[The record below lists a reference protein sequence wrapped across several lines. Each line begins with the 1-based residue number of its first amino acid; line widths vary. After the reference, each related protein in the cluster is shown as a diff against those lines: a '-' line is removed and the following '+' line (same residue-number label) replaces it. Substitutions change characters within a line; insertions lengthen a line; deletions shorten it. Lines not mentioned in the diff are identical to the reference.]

1 MRNNRTTI
9 KRRTRSGARS
19 ASKGVGA
26 CNQSA
31 LAWLDRDPHA
41 VMSALGS
48 RDAATA
54 LRAAGRALRTR
65 GSEAAQARFL
75 LTRLALVR
83 REMQIAARRGLS
95 VEPVTRL
102 SGPSTT
108 NPAGSDTVMVTL
120 PDPVLVEGVGL
131 TRGVLLV
138 SIPMLR
144 AAGEQAVTGDGGSAL
159 AVVWRGRTRPA
170 NTARRD
176 PILPRIVIQSAHPAR
191 ARGELLTAPGGR
203 AGLRAAALPLIPDA
217 DHDLL
222 SVPLLDVADIA
233 TGVRAVSS
241 GHGASH
247 EIRLLVEGV
256 LSISAGDREGDGI
269 PIAWTVGELLQALY
283 ASSKHMHRAG
293 DRPGDWELIRRA
305 ALWVDHA
312 AIPWRGPS
320 GNLQS
325 WFLMRLRTL
334 PGERPGWDDPVV
346 FDVRL
351 PPGAGIG
358 PVIDREALRAAA
370 RVSSPAYRIGI
381 GVPSLTWIPGV
392 TRPPMRGPGG
402 VWTGDPRRYP
412 VLSDRDRRRIAFG
425 PDDER
430 KQAHVDDAWRKRA
443 DAAGVVI
450 LDTEAVDRDGKRGWH
465 VVTIA
470 AAEAIRKARRKG

>member
-1 MRNNRTTI
+1 MRNKRTTI

-41 VMSALGS
+41 VVSALGS

-65 GSEAAQARFL
+65 GSEATLARFL

-120 PDPVLVEGVGL
+120 PDPVLVEGFGL

-144 AAGEQAVTGDGGSAL
+144 AAGEQAVTGDGVSAL

-191 ARGELLTAPGGR
+191 ARGELLTAPDGR
-203 AGLRAAALPLIPDA
+203 AGLRAASLPLFPDA
-217 DHDLL
+217 DHELL

-293 DRPGDWELIRRA
+293 DRPGDWALIRRA

-312 AIPWRGPS
+312 AIPWRVPS

-334 PGERPGWDDPVV
+334 PGERPGLDDPVV

-425 PDDER
+425 PDDDR

-465 VVTIA
+465 VVTIS
-470 AAEAIRKARRKG
+470 AAEAIRKARLKG

>member
-1 MRNNRTTI
+1 M
-9 KRRTRSGARS
+9 ARS
-19 ASKGVGA
+19 PRTKGTGFARPAQGRPDARREFGRRERLDHVVLGAGLQRPRDGLVAPVARDEDDRQVGELGHGLH
-26 CNQSA
+26 Q
-31 LAWLDRDPHA
+31 LDAVGPGQHQVEQDQLGLLGPDEARHRPGVAGDQRGVARLRQRVAEMAQRLRVVVDHEDGHCVRGVARRAGAGRGGTVAGRLGHRDREGEA
-41 VMSALGS
+41 RAEA
-48 RDAATA
+48 DAA
-54 LRAAGRALRTR
+54 
-65 GSEAAQARFL
+65 E
-75 LTRLALVR
+75 
-83 REMQIAARRGLS
+83 
-95 VEPVTRL
+95 
-102 SGPSTT
+102 
-108 NPAGSDTVMVTL
+108 
-120 PDPVLVEGVGL
+120 
-131 TRGVLLV
+131 
-138 SIPMLR
+138 
-144 AAGEQAVTGDGGSAL
+144 
-159 AVVWRGRTRPA
+159 
-170 NTARRD
+170 
-176 PILPRIVIQSAHPAR
+176 
-191 ARGELLTAPGGR
+191 
-203 AGLRAAALPLIPDA
+203 
-217 DHDLL
+217 LL

-283 ASSKHMHRAG
+283 ASSKHMHRAV
-293 DRPGDWELIRRA
+293 DRPGDWALSRRA

-312 AIPWRGPS
+312 AIPWRVPS

-334 PGERPGWDDPVV
+334 PGERPGLDDPVV

-425 PDDER
+425 PDDDR

-470 AAEAIRKARRKG
+470 AAEAIEKARRKG

>member
-1 MRNNRTTI
+1 MWR
-9 KRRTRSGARS
+9 RRTRTTTTRS
-19 ASKGVGA
+19 S
-26 CNQSA
+26 S
-31 LAWLDRDPHA
+31 
-41 VMSALGS
+41 
-48 RDAATA
+48 ATA
-54 LRAAGRALRTR
+54 DT
-65 GSEAAQARFL
+65 AQARRNVEVKADNRAAEAWAGASLESFL
-75 LTRLALVR
+75 ETAACVAGQHALSHAADRFDDAGKIDKGTVLRCLSAEAWVFAGALGTKRRGFSGGGFVEEVSIGEINPVAVAVLPSLRDRFALAEAGGGHHALALVW
-83 REMQIAARRGLS
+83 
-95 VEPVTRL
+95 
-102 SGPSTT
+102 
-108 NPAGSDTVMVTL
+108 
-120 PDPVLVEGVGL
+120 
-131 TRGVLLV
+131 
-138 SIPMLR
+138 R
-144 AAGEQAVTGDGGSAL
+144 A
-159 AVVWRGRTRPA
+159 RTRRA
-170 NTARRD
+170 ITARRD
-176 PILPRIVIQSAHPAR
+176 PILPRITLEPVNAAR
-191 ARGELLTAPGGR
+191 ARGELLTSPGGR
-203 AGLRAAALPLIPDA
+203 AGLRAAALPLFPDA
-217 DHDLL
+217 DHELL

-293 DRPGDWELIRRA
+293 DRPGDWALIRRA

-312 AIPWRGPS
+312 AIPWRVPS

-334 PGERPGWDDPVV
+334 PGERPGLDDPVV

-425 PDDER
+425 PDDDR

-465 VVTIA
+465 VVTIS
-470 AAEAIRKARRKG
+470 AAEAIRKARLKG

>member
-1 MRNNRTTI
+1 M
-9 KRRTRSGARS
+9 
-19 ASKGVGA
+19 
-26 CNQSA
+26 
-31 LAWLDRDPHA
+31 
-41 VMSALGS
+41 
-48 RDAATA
+48 
-54 LRAAGRALRTR
+54 
-65 GSEAAQARFL
+65 
-75 LTRLALVR
+75 
-83 REMQIAARRGLS
+83 
-95 VEPVTRL
+95 
-102 SGPSTT
+102 
-108 NPAGSDTVMVTL
+108 
-120 PDPVLVEGVGL
+120 
-131 TRGVLLV
+131 
-138 SIPMLR
+138 
-144 AAGEQAVTGDGGSAL
+144 
-159 AVVWRGRTRPA
+159 
-170 NTARRD
+170 
-176 PILPRIVIQSAHPAR
+176 IQSAHPAR
-191 ARGELLTAPGGR
+191 ARGELLTAPDGR
-203 AGLRAAALPLIPDA
+203 AGLRAASLPLFPDA
-217 DHDLL
+217 DHELL

-312 AIPWRGPS
+312 AIPWRVPS

-334 PGERPGWDDPVV
+334 PGERPGLDDPVV

-358 PVIDREALRAAA
+358 PVIDREALRTAA

-412 VLSDRDRRRIAFG
+412 VLSDLDRRRIAFG
-425 PDDER
+425 PDDDR

>member
-1 MRNNRTTI
+1 M
-9 KRRTRSGARS
+9 
-19 ASKGVGA
+19 
-26 CNQSA
+26 
-31 LAWLDRDPHA
+31 
-41 VMSALGS
+41 
-48 RDAATA
+48 
-54 LRAAGRALRTR
+54 
-65 GSEAAQARFL
+65 
-75 LTRLALVR
+75 
-83 REMQIAARRGLS
+83 
-95 VEPVTRL
+95 
-102 SGPSTT
+102 
-108 NPAGSDTVMVTL
+108 
-120 PDPVLVEGVGL
+120 
-131 TRGVLLV
+131 
-138 SIPMLR
+138 
-144 AAGEQAVTGDGGSAL
+144 
-159 AVVWRGRTRPA
+159 
-170 NTARRD
+170 
-176 PILPRIVIQSAHPAR
+176 
-191 ARGELLTAPGGR
+191 
-203 AGLRAAALPLIPDA
+203 
-217 DHDLL
+217 
-222 SVPLLDVADIA
+222 
-233 TGVRAVSS
+233 
-241 GHGASH
+241 
-247 EIRLLVEGV
+247 
-256 LSISAGDREGDGI
+256 
-269 PIAWTVGELLQALY
+269 GELLQALY

-312 AIPWRGPS
+312 AIPWRVPS

-334 PGERPGWDDPVV
+334 PGERPGLDDPVV

-425 PDDER
+425 PDDDR

>member
-1 MRNNRTTI
+1 MRNKRTTI

-41 VMSALGS
+41 VVSALGS

-65 GSEAAQARFL
+65 GSEAALARFL

-83 REMQIAARRGLS
+83 REIQIAARRGLS

-120 PDPVLVEGVGL
+120 PDPVHVEGFGL

-144 AAGEQAVTGDGGSAL
+144 AAGEQAVTGDGVSAL

-203 AGLRAAALPLIPDA
+203 AGLRAAALPLFPDA
-217 DHDLL
+217 VHEAA
-222 SVPLLDVADIA
+222 SVPILDVADIA

-241 GHGASH
+241 GHGAAP
-247 EIRLLVEGV
+247 ELRLLIEGV
-256 LSISAGDREGDGI
+256 TSLAPEDRGGAGVEV
-269 PIAWTVGELLQALY
+269 AWTVGELMHAFYQRGG
-283 ASSKHMHRAG
+283 KMHRSG

-305 ALWVDHA
+305 CQWVSQA
-312 AIPWRGPS
+312 AIPWRVQS

-334 PGERPGWDDPVV
+334 PGERPGLDDPVV

-358 PVIDREALRAAA
+358 PVIDREALRAAG
-370 RVSSPAYRIGI
+370 RVSSPAFRIGI
-381 GVPSLTWIPGV
+381 GVPTLTWIPGV
-392 TRPPMRGPGG
+392 TRRPVPGVG
-402 VWTGDPRRYP
+402 GIWIGDPRRYP
-412 VLSDRDRRRIAFG
+412 VLSGRDRRRIAFG
-425 PDDER
+425 PDDAR
-430 KQAHVDDAWRKRA
+430 KQNRVDAAWRKSA
-443 DAAGVVI
+443 DDAGVVV
-450 LDTEAVDRDGKRGWH
+450 LDTEAIDRDGKRGWR
-465 VVTIA
+465 VVPTA
-470 AAEAIRKARRKG
+470 AAEAIEKARRKG